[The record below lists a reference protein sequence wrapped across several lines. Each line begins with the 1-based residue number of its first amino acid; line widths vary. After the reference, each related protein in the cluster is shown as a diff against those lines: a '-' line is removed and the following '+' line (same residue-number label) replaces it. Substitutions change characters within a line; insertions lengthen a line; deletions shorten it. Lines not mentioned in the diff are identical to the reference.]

1 MPNIKLRK
9 LRKTPLFSPILGPVD
24 IKTVN
29 NFFFT
34 SAGMYDRKKKNILS
48 SHRIHNTTADIISF
62 ENVPETFRFNY

>member
-29 NFFFT
+29 NFFFYKFWYVR
-34 SAGMYDRKKKNILS
+34 SKKKNILS

>member
-34 SAGMYDRKKKNILS
+34 SSGMYDRKKRTYFLHTEFTTLLQILFHS
-48 SHRIHNTTADIISF
+48 KMCLTM
-62 ENVPETFRFNY
+62 